1 MVIATGIGFSA
12 FPVFLFSAVV
22 NSRFVAKFG
31 LSLIMVPF
39 LVISS
44 MITASGFTARRK
56 TFRVRLGIIGV
67 GLLIFVPAT
76 FTLLGIWV

>member
-1 MVIATGIGFSA
+1 MVIAMGIGFSA
-12 FPVFLFSAVV
+12 FPVLLLSAAV

-44 MITASGFTARRK
+44 MIAASAFTARRQ
-56 TFRVRLGIIGV
+56 TFRVRLGLVGV
-67 GLLIFVPAT
+67 GLLIFVPAS
-76 FTLLGIWV
+76 FALLGIWF